1 MLLRCYG
8 SLNDFKGSKLRKV
21 LKIKLY
27 CLSLG
32 CISNVFDIHMYFSH
46 FYYYP
51 PPQKKIYH
59 LSTIHVNHCKMLI

>member
-32 CISNVFDIHMYFSH
+32 CISNV
-46 FYYYP
+46 YYYP
-51 PPQKKIYH
+51 PPKKK
-59 LSTIHVNHCKMLI
+59 STIYLLFMLITVKC

>member
-51 PPQKKIYH
+51 PPQKK
-59 LSTIHVNHCKMLI
+59 STIYLLFMLITVKC

>member
-51 PPQKKIYH
+51 PPPKKIYH